1 MHQYKHSICVIVST
15 YYAEILLGWLLI
27 SLLHSGWNL
36 ACLVDYLSTYCIQG
50 EVASDLLSLLTIPD
64 DLECIWESAGAIHE
78 YLRTIQSFL
87 SARVPLSEYFNI
99 IHEGFKAF
107 RLKEFCRAEQCF
119 SEVLARDDKEAHGQS
134 NLVSL
139 DTMRMYGTSLFHQ
152 DKLSEAAKCLE
163 ECLSNARSL
172 CSNHP
177 LVGKIAYTLT
187 QVYHGRGQKELAVP
201 PLKEAMTIFESSYQE
216 HPLMDT
222 IAAQLAN
229 LWHG

>member
-1 MHQYKHSICVIVST
+1 MCHSVN
-15 YYAEILLGWLLI
+15 ILC
-27 SLLHSGWNL
+27 NL
-36 ACLVDYLSTYCIQG
+36 AWLSSCLSTYCIQG
-50 EVASDLLSLLTIPD
+50 EVASDLLPLLTT

-78 YLRTIQSFL
+78 YLRIIQSFL
-87 SARVPLSEYFNI
+87 SASVSLSEYFNI

-107 RLKEFCRAEQCF
+107 RLKEFCRAEQYF
-119 SEVLARDDKEAHGQS
+119 SEALARDNKEAHGQP

-152 DKLSEAAKCLE
+152 DKLPEAVKCLE

-177 LVGKIAYTLT
+177 LVGKIAYTLA
-187 QVYHGRGQKELAVP
+187 QVYLSRGQKELAVP
-201 PLKEAMTIFESSYQE
+201 QLKEAMTIFESSYQE
-216 HPLMDT
+216 HPLMGT

-229 LWHG
+229 S